1 MGFSRQ
7 ANRYVKP
14 GQKLYFLTKKA
25 DSIYKQTHSPLGI
38 PLYVSMPTV
47 GGTYTFVA
55 QPIPMKNQ
63 LSIKFLSGL
72 LNIVAC
78 AVSVTFILYRH
89 DWFGTGDVYAIT
101 FWTIPL
107 VISLAVSG
115 GTIVSVFKT
124 NKFIFSIPII
134 LIISSTISY
143 FWVHFVFLVVGPLIN
158 AFSFPVFYLWTIGIF
173 CQLTFLDRFI
183 QRDKSKWVTGFMSF
197 PLVLIGSVILMYCVS
212 TIWSVLTRHATEVFI
227 IPQNFKGKFRIVYNQ
242 KCGLDS
248 RIENGKRIFDIPDN
262 GILLIK
268 SEFKTGIVDHEYYLQ
283 DNSGKKTQI
292 NELLTYDRSKP
303 IAHAVLQG
311 NAGTIDG
318 KMPDGSLS
326 TESPLAIHFTDF
338 IVVNSNDTTSVSEA
352 KQAGINQSLD
362 SLTTMLVADCRKT
375 ASVYE
380 TAKYRRPIYYFRMR

>member
-1 MGFSRQ
+1 
-7 ANRYVKP
+7 
-14 GQKLYFLTKKA
+14 
-25 DSIYKQTHSPLGI
+25 
-38 PLYVSMPTV
+38 
-47 GGTYTFVA
+47 
-55 QPIPMKNQ
+55 MKNQ

-72 LNIVAC
+72 LNTIAC
-78 AVSVTFILYRH
+78 AISVTVILYRH
-89 DWFGTGDVYAIT
+89 DWFGKGDVYAII

-115 GTIVSVFKT
+115 GTIVNVVKT
-124 NKFIFSIPII
+124 NKFILSIPII
-134 LIISSTISY
+134 LIVSSIISY
-143 FWVHFVFLVVGPLIN
+143 FWVHFVFLVVGPWIN

-173 CQLTFLDRFI
+173 CQLIFLDRFI
-183 QRDKSKWVTGFMSF
+183 QRDKSKLVTGLISF
-197 PLVLIGSVILMYCVS
+197 PLTLIGSVIFIYCAS

-248 RIENGKRIFDIPDN
+248 RIENGKRIFDVPNN

-283 DNSGKKTQI
+283 DSSGNKTQI

-311 NAGTIDG
+311 SAGTIGG

-338 IVVNSNDTTSVSEA
+338 FVVNNDTTFVNEA
-352 KQAGINQSLD
+352 KQAKINKSLD
-362 SLTTMLVADCRKT
+362 SLTTILVEDCRKT
-375 ASVYE
+375 ASVYA
-380 TAKYRRPIYYFRMR
+380 TAKYRRPVYYFRMR

>member
-1 MGFSRQ
+1 
-7 ANRYVKP
+7 
-14 GQKLYFLTKKA
+14 
-25 DSIYKQTHSPLGI
+25 
-38 PLYVSMPTV
+38 
-47 GGTYTFVA
+47 
-55 QPIPMKNQ
+55 MKNQ